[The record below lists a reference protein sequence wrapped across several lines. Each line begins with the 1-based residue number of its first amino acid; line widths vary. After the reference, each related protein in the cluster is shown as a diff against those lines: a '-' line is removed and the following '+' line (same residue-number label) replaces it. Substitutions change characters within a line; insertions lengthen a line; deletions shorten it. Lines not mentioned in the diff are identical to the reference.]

1 MVSYRVTQVFRDN
14 RAHVLQMVQPYSHVG
29 NPVGSCQVIT
39 FEEPRLQNYFKCYHL
54 PLRFLVFYLN
64 ENNFF
69 NISSGY
75 FKVGFKDELC
85 VFGLWQKTQT
95 INTTEKKECWK
106 MNWTPTHCA
115 SLMKRLKQVWDD
127 NKVAQTVSW
136 FLLEIEFCDRK
147 LHCFALLCSKR
158 CLGSAMSKF
167 IGYHIL

>member
-1 MVSYRVTQVFRDN
+1 MKSRDSKITSN
-14 RAHVLQMVQPYSHVG
+14 
-29 NPVGSCQVIT
+29 VIIY
-39 FEEPRLQNYFKCYHL
+39 LWD
-54 PLRFLVFYLN
+54 FLFFYLN
-64 ENNFF
+64 ENNFL

-85 VFGLWQKTQT
+85 VFGLCQKTQ
-95 INTTEKKECWK
+95 NTTEKKECWK
-106 MNWTPTHCA
+106 MNWTPTFFAIMIHCA
-115 SLMKRLKQVWDD
+115 SLMIKLKQVWDD

-147 LHCFALLCSKR
+147 LHCFALLCSKK